1 MSVTHRTFAV
11 RSGRDLSRAV
21 REARISSSLTQEQL
35 ARQAGLDRTYLAKM
49 ETGLTVVLLDR
60 IVRTLRLLGAE
71 VVVTVPV
78 RRDGA

>member
-1 MSVTHRTFAV
+1 
-11 RSGRDLSRAV
+11 LSRAV

>member
-1 MSVTHRTFAV
+1 MSVAHRTFAV
-11 RSGRDLSRAV
+11 RNGRDLSRAV
-21 REARISSSLTQEQL
+21 REARISSGLTQEQL
-35 ARQAGLDRTYLAKM
+35 ALQAGLDRTYLAKM

-71 VVVTVPV
+71 VVVTIPV